1 MPLPW
6 QSQVSLAAYTTWR
19 AGGPAAYFWQP
30 QHLDE
35 LLEFF
40 PHIPELPL
48 VVLGAGSNVLIRD
61 AGLSALVIRLY
72 KTLNKLDFDGETLR
86 VEAGVPCPR
95 LAKWAMQQ
103 GIGGFEFCAGIPGSV
118 GGALRMNAG
127 AYGQEFWQ
135 QVQAVEILTKHGLER
150 QAATAFQVSYRQVRF
165 NEDANVSEN
174 NSQGHEKNE
183 KNEKNFPLFF
193 VAAYFSLTAN
203 PYASALIQERM
214 KKQLQERAA
223 KQPLGLPS
231 CGSVFRNPPGHYAA
245 ALIEAA
251 GCKGLREGLV
261 EVSPKHA
268 NFIINHGDSAL
279 AIETLLYRV
288 QEKVQAE
295 YGLLLRPEVHFLGEA
310 A

>member
-6 QSQVSLAAYTTWR
+6 QSQVPLAAYTTWR

-30 QHLDE
+30 QHLNE

-48 VVLGAGSNVLIRD
+48 VILGAGSNVLIRD

-103 GIGGFEFCAGIPGSV
+103 GIAGFEFCAGIPGSV

-135 QVQAVEILTKHGLER
+135 QLEAVEILTKQGLER
-150 QAATAFQVSYRQVRF
+150 QPATAFQVGYRQVAF
-165 NEDANVSEN
+165 GDLAKNHSK
-174 NSQGHEKNE
+174 GHESDE
-183 KNEKNFPLFF
+183 KRFPLFF
-193 VAAYFSLTAN
+193 IAAYFSLMAN
-203 PYASALIQERM
+203 PYASALIQQRL

-223 KQPLGLPS
+223 KQPLGVPS

-251 GCKGLREGLV
+251 GCKGWREGLV

-279 AIETLLYRV
+279 AIETLLARV

-295 YGLLLRPEVHFLGEA
+295 YGLWLRPEVHFLGETA
-310 A
+310 